1 MQNCIVSTMFCCK
14 KKNAHKAGKMPS
26 AYVKTKKFGDPAT
39 VFQSMFQYLSAKY
52 WNIDWKTVTGSPNFL
67 VFAWI

>member
-1 MQNCIVSTMFCCK
+1 MFCCK

-39 VFQSMFQYLSAKY
+39 VFQSMFQYLSTKY
-52 WNIDWKTVTGSPNFL
+52 
-67 VFAWI
+67 